1 MIDTPKELIKAYKDY
16 HDYLKTKIYAPDRV
30 QRSNIYYRLQKI
42 AKRTD
47 TEEALLKEL
56 QQSVGDSMN
65 LDVVNLTEK
74 IIEEYRKCLVGKT
87 FILKENP
94 WDVYVYIQEVKQDED
109 SVHLQGKL
117 VGTNSAYTTPE
128 ITPWG
133 IAIKGGITGL
143 SRRVANECL
152 TEIPFFSE
160 LTEVPVEVVIA
171 RMEDLNTQYKA
182 LNDAAIA
189 KFREIVGGSNV

>member
-30 QRSNIYYRLQKI
+30 QRSNIYNRLQKI

-56 QQSVGDSMN
+56 QQNVGDSMN
-65 LDVVNLTEK
+65 LDVENLTAK
-74 IIEEYRKCLVGKT
+74 IIEEYHKCLVGKA

-117 VGTNSAYTTPE
+117 VGTDSAYTVPD

-133 IAIKGGITGL
+133 VAIKGGITGL
-143 SRRVANECL
+143 SRRIANECL

-160 LTEVPVEVVIA
+160 LTEVPIETVIA
-171 RMEDLNTQYKA
+171 RMEAMNVKYKA
-182 LNDAAIA
+182 LNDAAVA
-189 KFREIVGGSNV
+189 KFREIVGSPNV